1 MAQEDRTAGLS
12 QHSRAL
18 ILLAVT
24 AVLWSS
30 GGFLIKLIHWTALP
44 IAGARSAVAAFC
56 IALLARNLTWN
67 PLKLSRYERL
77 AALAYT
83 LTVMLFVM
91 ATKLT
96 TAANAILLQ
105 YTAPVHVALF
115 GAWFLGER
123 TSRLDWIT
131 LGVVALGMVLFF
143 VEGLSAA
150 NLTGNCLAMV
160 SGMSFAWLALLMRK
174 DAQMQQDAQMQHLQP
189 SAHTPN
195 TRSPNI
201 NAVFWGNILTALVG
215 MPFIIESFVSGTAP
229 SGADAWQSWLG
240 VLLLG
245 VFQLGFS
252 YMLYG
257 RAIAHVTAL
266 EAILIPVIEPLLNPI
281 WVVLATGEK
290 PSFYALCGGF
300 VVVTAI
306 TFRSVIALRIAKK

>member
-1 MAQEDRTAGLS
+1 MAQEDRNTAPSL
-12 QHSRAL
+12 HSRAL
-18 ILLAVT
+18 VLLAVT

-30 GGFLIKLIHWTALP
+30 GGFLIKLIHWTSLP
-44 IAGARSAVAAFC
+44 IAGSRSAVAALC
-56 IALLARNLTWN
+56 IALLARHLTWN
-67 PLKLSRYERL
+67 PLKLTRYERL
-77 AALAYT
+77 GALAYT
-83 LTVMLFVM
+83 STVMLFVS

-123 TSRLDWIT
+123 TTRLDWIT

-150 NLTGNCLAMV
+150 NMMGNCLAII
-160 SGMSFAWLALLMRK
+160 SGMSFAWLTLLMRK
-174 DAQMQQDAQMQHLQP
+174 DAQTQHLRADTTIP
-189 SAHTPN
+189 SN
-195 TRSPNI
+195 RSPNI

-240 VLLLG
+240 LLLLG
-245 VFQLGFS
+245 VFQLGIS

-281 WVVLATGEK
+281 WVILATGEK
-290 PSFYALCGGF
+290 PSFYALCGGII
-300 VVVTAI
+300 VVAAI
-306 TFRSVIALRIAKK
+306 TMRSIVALRTARV

>member
-1 MAQEDRTAGLS
+1 MPQEDSKATLS
-12 QHSRAL
+12 LHSRAL
-18 ILLAVT
+18 ILLAIT
-24 AVLWSS
+24 AVFWSS
-30 GGFLIKLIHWTALP
+30 GGFLVKLIHWSALP
-44 IAGARSAVAAFC
+44 IAGSRSAIAALC

-83 LTVMLFVM
+83 STVILFVS

-150 NLTGNCLAMV
+150 NMAGNCLAII
-160 SGMSFAWLALLMRK
+160 SGMSFAWLTLLMRK
-174 DAQMQQDAQMQHLQP
+174 DAQIQHLQANTI
-189 SAHTPN
+189 SADT
-195 TRSPNI
+195 TTSKRSPNI
-201 NAVFWGNILTALVG
+201 NAVFWGNICTALVG
-215 MPFIIESFVSGTAP
+215 MPFIIESFMSGTQP

-240 VLLLG
+240 LLLLG
-245 VFQLGFS
+245 VFQLGIS

-266 EAILIPVIEPLLNPI
+266 EAILIPVIEPLLNPL
-281 WVVLATGEK
+281 WVIFATGEK
-290 PSFYALCGGF
+290 PSFYALCGGI

-306 TFRSVIALRIAKK
+306 TLRSVFALRNVRK